1 MIYGVGKMKKT
12 VYKNGKLLDS
22 FEIGANTDGKEMDI
36 YMSNPEASIEFTS
49 KLNENNKNK
58 IMQLFNR
65 KTSSI
70 PLLSLLESHLN
81 TNSKPSNSNNRKEEK
96 GNEKKKKK
104 KKEKEKKEKEKK
116 ETKGKR
122 EKKRITRKKK

>member
-65 KTSSI
+65 KASSI
-70 PLLSLLESHLN
+70 PLLSLLESHLS